1 MKSKKSPVESRL
13 RKVGEV
19 GLYRFLTIGF
29 SALNF
34 GKPGKEVIKVA
45 ELSDGLNIAEL
56 FHGPTLAFKDL
67 TLGVVA
73 QLVDYFLEKRQQHNI
88 ILIGKMLPLKF

>member
-1 MKSKKSPVESRL
+1 M
-13 RKVGEV
+13 
-19 GLYRFLTIGF
+19 
-29 SALNF
+29 
-34 GKPGKEVIKVA
+34 A

-88 ILIGKMLPLKF
+88 ILIGKMLPHKF